1 MDLRC
6 TQCNSPDLKRVSLV
20 YQEGLF
26 RTKSRGRLL
35 GLVFGDSGPS
45 FVVGGSMTKGTRQSD
60 LSSLLKPP
68 EKWSYFKLTFRFGV
82 AAFLAF
88 VAYVVVVIVSTP
100 PVSSLPIKLYVAI
113 APIVFCALLFLTWR
127 HNHLVYPVQF
137 ARWNNSFHCERC
149 GAVSQH
155 GIH

>member
-1 MDLRC
+1 MDLQC
-6 TQCNSPDLKRVSLV
+6 TQCNSPDLKKVSLA

-45 FVVGGSMTKGTRQSD
+45 FVVGRSTTKGTRQSK
-60 LSSLLKPP
+60 LSSLQKPP

-88 VAYVVVVIVSTP
+88 VAYVIFVIVSTP
-100 PVSSLPIKLYVAI
+100 PVSSLPIKLLVFL
-113 APIVFCALLFLTWR
+113 APIAFSVLVFLAWR
-127 HNHLVYPVQF
+127 HNNLAYPLQF
-137 ARWNNSFHCERC
+137 ARWDRAFICQKC
-149 GAVSQH
+149 GAVSQYEAL
-155 GIH
+155 